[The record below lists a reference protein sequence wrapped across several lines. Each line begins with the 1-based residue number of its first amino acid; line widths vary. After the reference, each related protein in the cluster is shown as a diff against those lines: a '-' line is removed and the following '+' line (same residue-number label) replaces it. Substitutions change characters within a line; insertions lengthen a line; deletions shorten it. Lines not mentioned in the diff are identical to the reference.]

1 MVTHTDN
8 NDLKQHF
15 KKKMKNNIFRL
26 YKWHSRMQTF
36 YDANFKKAWISRKG
50 ATELGSDLFSQ
61 VKIVIPNDEKKLH
74 LLNNIYHH
82 NLGY

>member
-26 YKWHSRMQTF
+26 Y
-36 YDANFKKAWISRKG
+36 N
-50 ATELGSDLFSQ
+50 
-61 VKIVIPNDEKKLH
+61 
-74 LLNNIYHH
+74 LLNLLICDFINAC
-82 NLGY
+82 GYV

>member
-1 MVTHTDN
+1 
-8 NDLKQHF
+8 
-15 KKKMKNNIFRL
+15 
-26 YKWHSRMQTF
+26 MQTF

-82 NLGY
+82 NLGYWI